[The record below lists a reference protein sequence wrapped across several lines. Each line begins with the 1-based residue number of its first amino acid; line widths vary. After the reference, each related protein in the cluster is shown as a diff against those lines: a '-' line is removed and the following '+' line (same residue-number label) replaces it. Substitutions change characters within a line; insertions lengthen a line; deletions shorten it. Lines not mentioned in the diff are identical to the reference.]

1 MAQDTPEAVPENE
14 TAPAPVSA
22 PTPVAPARPWRLRR
36 GVVIKYLLGLP
47 LGFVASLLA
56 AVLVLDSPIGHRVLA
71 DLLAQ
76 ITFDNGLRIEIARI
90 EGSIYGD
97 TRLSGVVLRDP
108 HGVFLRVPQ
117 VELDWRPLDWWKHG
131 LDIRT
136 LAIRRGT
143 LSRVPR
149 FIDTG
154 PTNPRWPDQD
164 LRIDNLSIER
174 LIVARGV
181 LAKSGLSSERRVD
194 LRASARL
201 SRAAAYLKVNGRLG
215 GGDRLEALVDIDKN
229 RNAFALALDY
239 SAPRGGLLAALS
251 DATMDRSA
259 HVQGK
264 GTWTAWDGEIAATQ
278 GGKRI
283 AALHLAA
290 RKGDYTLGGSLWT
303 DPLLTLRQRAMVGPQ
318 VALRVRAR
326 LEDRLLTGTVAAR
339 SARLAITG
347 RGGADIAGRGYKDM
361 VVEVTGL
368 APIPLD
374 NTDTLL
380 GARLHLALDGATL
393 GQQVTWRLDAQGLQ
407 IDDTLLSALQ
417 AHGEA
422 RRDKAGWHSPVD
434 LAVGRIITDDAD
446 LNTQLVSG
454 HAVGLLHLVGS
465 DLSGQDLAIH
475 FPHGDLRFAL
485 HGQFGGDFTLT
496 GGARLHG
503 WPVKGIGTAEATGA
517 MALVIPHGAPPWRLS
532 GLVRGQVGQLS
543 SPLLGKLLGVP
554 ARFAGHVVAGP
565 HHSLAIAG
573 GTLATPLASI
583 AFTGQRGPDGRL
595 ALSGQGRHE
604 QYGSFNGQIQVGGKG
619 PGTGLAAQ
627 LKLQDPWPDAGV
639 REVAL
644 ALKEDDAGTYAIET
658 SGQSMLGP
666 FAGQLALGEDGTGG
680 SQLAIR
686 RLTLSQ
692 TTLSGTLALGDAGAQ
707 GTVALSGGG
716 VSGTLKLAPTQ
727 AGQGQGVDLA
737 MTLRNAR
744 FGGDQPLS
752 IGNGQV
758 GAHGQIL
765 KGHTTLAVD
774 MAAQG
779 IGKGRL
785 FVGKLDAHAKLTDG
799 AGRVTASIGG
809 RRGSRFDL
817 NLLADV
823 APGRVGLIAG
833 GTFAGQRIAM
843 PRRALLQ
850 AETREDGT
858 TSGWR
863 LAPSQIDYGGGR
875 VIAEGLIG
883 NGAAELKIGLSD
895 MPLSLGDVVFADL
908 GLGGKVSGTLAWHH
922 AREGL
927 PSAETQLSI
936 RGLTRSGLTLTSRPI
951 DVSLVGQLR
960 QDVLETRAV
969 ASEGGQIRGRLQARI
984 DQLGGDAP
992 LDERLSRGRLVG
1004 QMRYGGPADALW
1016 RLMALDNFDLTGPI
1030 DIAAD
1035 MSGSLAD
1042 PEIRGS
1048 LASDNLRLQS
1058 SVTGTDIT
1066 QIVARGSFSGAR
1078 LVLGQLGGQT
1088 AGGGTVV
1095 GSGMVDF
1102 GSMGPDNDGGS
1113 RGPSIDLKLAGHRA
1127 QFINRTD
1134 MALTATGPLRIL
1146 SDGHSGTIAGRL
1158 TIDAARWRLGQAAA
1172 AAGLPVIATRE
1183 INRRA
1188 DVAPA
1193 SVHDMPW
1200 RLLVDA
1206 AGTGGIRLAGL
1217 GLDSRWS
1224 ANVKLRGTL
1233 DAPAIAGEADM
1244 VEGTYEFA
1252 GKRFTL
1258 SRGHMIFDGG
1268 SPPDPRLDMLATSSV
1283 SGVTANVTVRGT
1295 ANKPDIGFSSIP
1307 ALPEEEVLSRLLFG
1321 NSITQISAPEAV
1333 QLGAALAALHGGGG
1347 LDPIN
1352 KLRRVIGLDRL
1363 RIVSADVTTGQQTG
1377 VAAGKYVTRHIYA
1390 ELVSDGKGYS
1400 ATNVEFR
1407 LTNWLALL
1415 GSVSTIGRQS
1425 VNGRWSKDY

>member
-1 MAQDTPEAVPENE
+1 MVDETPETLPPAGPE
-14 TAPAPVSA
+14 AAKPV
-22 PTPVAPARPWRLRR
+22 RRWRLRR
-36 GVVIKYLLGLP
+36 GVVLKYLLGLP
-47 LGFVASLLA
+47 MGLLGALMA
-56 AVLVLDSPIGHRVLA
+56 AVLLLDSSIGHRVLA

-90 EGSIYGD
+90 EGSVYGD
-97 TRLSGVVLRDP
+97 ARLSGVVLRDP

-117 VELDWRPLDWWKHG
+117 VELDWRPLEWWQRG

-136 LAIRRGT
+136 LAIRRGS
-143 LSRVPR
+143 LSRMPR
-149 FIDTG
+149 LIDTG
-154 PTNPRWPDQD
+154 PSNPRWPDQN

-174 LIVARGV
+174 LIVAKSV
-181 LAKSGLSSERRVD
+181 LGSERRVD

-201 SRAAAYLKVNGRLG
+201 SRAAAYLRVNGRLG
-215 GGDRLEALVDIDKN
+215 GGDRLAALVDIDKN

-251 DATMDRSA
+251 DATMDRTA
-259 HVQGK
+259 HIEGR
-264 GTWTAWDGEIAATQ
+264 GTWNAWDGDITATQ
-278 GGKRI
+278 AGRRI
-283 AALHLAA
+283 AALKLGA
-290 RKGDYTLGGSLWT
+290 RKGDYMLTGRLWT
-303 DPLLTLRQRAMVGPQ
+303 DPLFSPRQRAMIGPEL
-318 VALRVRAR
+318 ALRLHAV
-326 LEDRLLTGTVAAR
+326 LDDRMLTGTVEAR
-339 SARLAITG
+339 SAKLAIKA
-347 RGGADIAGRGYKDM
+347 RGGADIAGRGYKD
-361 VVEVTGL
+361 VVVDVTGL

-374 NTDTLL
+374 STDTLL
-380 GARLHLALDGATL
+380 GAYLHLALDGATL
-393 GQQVTWRLDAQGLQ
+393 GQKLRWALAAQGLR
-407 IDDTLLSALQ
+407 IDDTLLAGLD
-417 AHGEA
+417 AKGDA
-422 RRDKAGWHSPVD
+422 RRDRLGWQSPVD
-434 LAVGRIITDDAD
+434 LAVARIVTDDED
-446 LNTQLVSG
+446 LNAQLVKG
-454 HAVGLLHLVGS
+454 HAQGVLHLAG
-465 DLSGQDLAIH
+465 DRLSGQDLAIH

-485 HGQFGGDFTLT
+485 AGEFGGDFTLK
-496 GGARLHG
+496 GSARLHG
-503 WPVKGIGTAEATGA
+503 WPVNGIGAADATGA
-517 MALVIPHGAPPWRLS
+517 MQLDIPHGAPPWRLA
-532 GLVRGQVGQLS
+532 GMVKGQVGALS
-543 SPLLGKLLGVP
+543 SALLGKLLGVP
-554 ARFAGHVVAGP
+554 AQFAGHIVAGP
-565 HHSLAIAG
+565 HHGLVIAG
-573 GTLATPLASI
+573 GTLTTPLAMI
-583 AFTGQRGPDGRL
+583 GFTGQRGADGRL
-595 ALSGQGRHE
+595 ALSGQGHHE
-604 QYGSFNGQIQVGGKG
+604 QYGAFTGQLQLGGKG

-627 LKLQDPWPDAGV
+627 FSLTDPWPDAGV
-639 REVAL
+639 CDVAVTL
-644 ALKEDDAGTYAIET
+644 REDDEGDYAVET
-658 SGQSMLGP
+658 HGQSMLGP
-666 FAGQLALGEDGTGG
+666 FSGQLALSGDSAGRT
-680 SQLAIR
+680 QLAIR

-692 TTLSGTLALGDAGAQ
+692 TMLSGTLALTSGAAQ
-707 GTVALSGGG
+707 GHVALSGGG
-716 VSGTLKLAPTQ
+716 VNGTLRLTSTD

-737 MTLRNAR
+737 LTLKNAH

-752 IGNGQV
+752 IGNGRV
-758 GAHGQIL
+758 IANGLIL
-765 KGHTTLAVD
+765 KGHTTLGVD
-774 MAAQG
+774 LGAQG
-779 IGKGRL
+779 VGKGRL
-785 FVGKLDAHAKLTDG
+785 FVGKLDAHARLTDG
-799 AGRVTASIGG
+799 SGRVTASIGG

-823 APGRVGLIAG
+823 APGQVGLIAG
-833 GTFAGQRIAM
+833 GTFAGQRITM
-843 PRRALLQ
+843 PRRAILKSE
-850 AETREDGT
+850 ARPDGT

-863 LAPSQIDYGGGR
+863 LAPSQVDYGGGR
-875 VIAEGLIG
+875 IIGQGVIG
-883 NGAAELKIGLSD
+883 NGAAELSIGLSN
-895 MPLSLGDVVFADL
+895 MPLSLGDVVFSDL
-908 GLGGKVSGTLAWHH
+908 GLGGRVSGTLNWHH

-927 PSAETQLSI
+927 PSAETQLVI
-936 RGLTRSGLTLTSRPI
+936 KGLTRSGLTLTSRPI

-960 QDVLETRAV
+960 QDVLEARAI
-969 ASEGGQIRGRLQARI
+969 ASEGGQVRGRLQARI

-992 LDERLSRGRLVG
+992 LDVRLSRGRLVG

-1016 RLMALDNFDLTGPI
+1016 RLMAIDTFDLTGPI

-1035 MSGSLAD
+1035 MSGSLVD
-1042 PEIRGS
+1042 PQIRGS
-1048 LASDNLRLQS
+1048 LASDDLRLQC
-1058 SVTGTDIT
+1058 SVAGTDISH
-1066 QIVARGSFSGAR
+1066 IVARGSFAGAR
-1078 LVLGQLGGQT
+1078 LVLGQLSGQT
-1088 AGGGTVV
+1088 PGGGTVV
-1095 GSGMVDF
+1095 GSGSVDF
-1102 GSMGPDNDGGS
+1102 GAMGPQGDGAA
-1113 RGPSIDLKLAGHRA
+1113 RGPSIDLKFAGRRA

-1134 MALTATGPLRIL
+1134 MALIATGPLRIL

-1172 AAGLPVIATRE
+1172 AAGLPDIRTRE

-1206 AGTGGIRLAGL
+1206 SGKDGIRLAGL

-1224 ANVKLRGTL
+1224 ANVRLRGTL
-1233 DAPAIAGEADM
+1233 DAPAIGGEADM

-1295 ANKPDIGFSSIP
+1295 ANKPDIAFSSVP

-1377 VAAGKYVTRHIYA
+1377 VAAGKYVTRKIYA

>member
-1 MAQDTPEAVPENE
+1 MAEETPPAVPKK
-14 TAPAPVSA
+14 PS
-22 PTPVAPARPWRLRR
+22 RKGMWL
-36 GVVIKYLLGLP
+36 KYLVALP
-47 LGFVASLLA
+47 LGLLASLLA
-56 AVLVLDSPIGHRVLA
+56 AVLVLDSAIGHRLLA

-76 ITFDNGLRIEIARI
+76 ITFDNGLRVEIARI

-97 TRLSGVVLRDP
+97 ARLSGVVLRDP

-117 VELDWRPLDWWKHG
+117 VELDWRPLDWWKRG

-143 LSRVPR
+143 LSRLPH

-154 PTNPRWPDQD
+154 PGNPRWPDED
-164 LRIDNLSIER
+164 LRIDNLSVER
-174 LIVARGV
+174 LTVAKQV
-181 LAKSGLSSERRVD
+181 LGSERRVD
-194 LRASARL
+194 LRAGARL
-201 SRAAAYLKVNGRLG
+201 SRAAAWLTIKGRLG
-215 GGDRLEALVDIDKN
+215 GGDRLDALVDIDKN
-229 RNAFALALDY
+229 RDLFRLSLDY

-251 DATMDRSA
+251 DANMDRTA
-259 HVQGK
+259 HITGK
-264 GTWTAWDGEIAATQ
+264 GSWSAWDGTIAATQ
-278 GGKRI
+278 SGRRI
-283 AALHLAA
+283 AALKLSA
-290 RKGDYTLGGSLWT
+290 RKGDYTLGGQLWT
-303 DPLLTLRQRAMVGPQ
+303 DPLLAPRLRAIIGPE
-318 VALRVRAR
+318 VALRVHAM
-326 LEDRLLTGTVAAR
+326 LGDRMLTGSI
-339 SARLAITG
+339 SAQSAKLAVMG

-361 VVEVTGL
+361 VVDIAGR

-374 NTDTLL
+374 DTDTLL
-380 GARLHLALDGATL
+380 GARLHLALNGATL
-393 GQQVTWRLDAQGLQ
+393 GQAASWRLDAQGLQ
-407 IDDTLLSALQ
+407 IDDTLLGGLS
-417 AHGEA
+417 AHGDA
-422 RRDKAGWHSPVD
+422 RRDRAGWHSPVD
-434 LAVGRIITDDAD
+434 LAVGRIMTDDAD
-446 LNTQLVSG
+446 LNVQLVRG
-454 HAVGLLHLVGS
+454 HAQGVLHLAGR
-465 DLSGQDLAIH
+465 DLSGQDLAIR

-485 HGQFGGDFTLT
+485 KGQFGGDFTLT

-503 WPVKGIGTAEATGA
+503 WPVKGIGMADATGTA
-517 MALVIPHGAPPWRLS
+517 MRLDIPHGAPPWRLS
-532 GLVRGQVGQLS
+532 GMVKGQVDQLS
-543 SPLLGKLLGVP
+543 STALGRLLGAP

-565 HHSLAIAG
+565 HHGLAIAG
-573 GTLATPLASI
+573 GTLATPLATI
-583 AFTGQRGPDGRL
+583 AFTGQRGADGRL
-595 ALSGQGRHE
+595 ALSGQGSHE
-604 QYGSFNGQIQVGGKG
+604 QYGAFSGQVQVGGKG

-627 LKLQDPWPDAGV
+627 LKLTDPWPDADV
-639 REVAL
+639 RDVAL
-644 ALKEDDAGTYAIET
+644 RLSEDDAGNYGVEAE
-658 SGQSMLGP
+658 GQSLLGP
-666 FAGQLALGEDGTGG
+666 FAGQLALESDDHGRT
-680 SQLAIR
+680 QLAIR
-686 RLTLSQ
+686 RLILSQ
-692 TTLSGTLALGDAGAQ
+692 TTLAGTLLLGDGAGGAQ
-707 GTVALSGGG
+707 GQVTLSDGG
-716 VSGTLKLAPTQ
+716 VSGTVKLAPS
-727 AGQGQGVDLA
+727 GGGQGVDLA
-737 MTLRNAR
+737 LGLKNAR

-752 IGNGQV
+752 IGNGRITAN
-758 GAHGQIL
+758 GLIL
-765 KGHTTLAVD
+765 KGHTTLGVD
-774 MAAQG
+774 VAAQG
-779 IGKGRL
+779 IGKGHL

-799 AGRVTASIGG
+799 TGRVTAAIGG

-823 APGRVGLIAG
+823 APGQVALIAG
-833 GTFAGQRIAM
+833 GTFAGQRISM
-843 PRRALLQ
+843 PRRAVLTVESR
-850 AETREDGT
+850 ADGSA
-858 TSGWR
+858 SGWR
-863 LAPSQIDYGGGR
+863 LAPSQVDYGGGR
-875 VIAEGLIG
+875 VTAGGLVG
-883 NGAAELKIGLSD
+883 NGGAELKIGLSD

-908 GLGGKVSGTLAWHH
+908 GLGGKVSGSLAWHH
-922 AREGL
+922 TREGL

-969 ASEGGQIRGRLQARI
+969 ASEGGQVRGRLQARI

-992 LDERLSRGRLVG
+992 LDTRLSRGRLVG

-1035 MSGSLAD
+1035 MSGTLAD

-1066 QIVARGSFSGAR
+1066 RIVARGNFSGAR
-1078 LVLGQLGGQT
+1078 LVLTQLGGQT
-1088 AGGGTVV
+1088 GANGTVV

-1102 GSMGPDNDGGS
+1102 GQMGPQSDGAT
-1113 RGPSIDLKLAGHRA
+1113 RGPSLDLKLAGGHA
-1127 QFINRTD
+1127 QFISRTD

-1146 SDGHSGTIAGRL
+1146 SDGHNGTIAGRL

-1172 AAGLPVIATRE
+1172 AAGLPNIAIKE

-1206 AGTGGIRLAGL
+1206 AGPGGIRLAGL

-1224 ANVKLRGTL
+1224 ANIKLRGTL
-1233 DAPAIAGEADM
+1233 DAPAISGEANM

-1252 GKRFTL
+1252 GKRFDLT
-1258 SRGHMIFDGG
+1258 RGHMIFDGG
-1268 SPPDPRLDMLATSSV
+1268 SPPDPRLDMLATSTV
-1283 SGVTANVTVRGT
+1283 LGVTANVTVRGT
-1295 ANKPDIGFSSIP
+1295 ANKPDIAFSSIP
-1307 ALPEEEVLSRLLFG
+1307 ALPEEEVLSRVLFG

-1363 RIVSADVTTGQQTG
+1363 RVVSADVTTGQQTG

-1400 ATNVEFR
+1400 ASNVEFR

-1425 VNGRWSKDY
+1425 VNARASKDY